1 MGQSPFSNSHPIAQY
16 LQALKSFYRF
26 GLTHFQNSNII
37 SQLEQVSTKKG
48 KPECNF
54 KYRDIRTAVNWSD
67 FWGNPRDLREQGNML
82 IYLQDKGYFWDKY
95 GGTRDLSKGT
105 LTGPPISLGE
115 IYPYQSS
122 SKWPPVEGRLPE
134 PNIEWLWLLSDRKR
148 RSAAK
153 TGWIIMYNRI
163 TRILTINSRRSK
175 LSKNNCQL
183 WLKNWQFH
191 FTKTTITDSG
201 LADHHF
207 KILSSWKYGATFIIT
222 WLIVVSEN
230 D

>member
-1 MGQSPFSNSHPIAQY
+1 M
-16 LQALKSFYRF
+16 
-26 GLTHFQNSNII
+26 
-37 SQLEQVSTKKG
+37 V
-48 KPECNF
+48 
-54 KYRDIRTAVNWSD
+54 
-67 FWGNPRDLREQGNML
+67 EQGTS
-82 IYLQDKGYFWDKY
+82 F
-95 GGTRDLSKGT
+95 LSKGT

-230 D
+230 DKWCVSNLCTCTKAHHEVLRSKLITFSFNGKFPSYNDRPRDYSVFLIEKHCESLSEVISMLQLGKLT